1 MPNQTERIKLN
12 TMKEKIKNKNIKD
25 NLEIIKKEYPRSY
38 RLDSEIM
45 GILKNSVKRINK
57 NSPKKISEAK
67 LIKALIWL
75 SQEIDEKKI
84 LKALKEV
91 W

>member
-1 MPNQTERIKLN
+1 VPNQTDKVKFN
-12 TMKEKIKNKNIKD
+12 TAKEKIKSKIMKND
-25 NLEIIKKEYPRSY
+25 LENIKKEYPRSY

-45 GILKNSVKRINK
+45 GILKNSVKRINQ